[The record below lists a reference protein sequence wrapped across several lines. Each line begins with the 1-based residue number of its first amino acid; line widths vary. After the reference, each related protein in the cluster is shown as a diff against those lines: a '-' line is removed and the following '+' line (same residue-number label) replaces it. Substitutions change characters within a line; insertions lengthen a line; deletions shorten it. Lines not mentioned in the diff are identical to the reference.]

1 MESSGIRVAVLT
13 SISGLHAYNAL
24 LDTEHFTKIRMF
36 ERDDAPGGN
45 WHYSDETPDSV
56 PIVDHPEEDWWK
68 GDYTANMPTKLPST
82 TTYTDVNVEL
92 REKLESHRKSHR
104 APKPVWKSLNANA
117 PSAEMKVGVERV
129 LEVLMII

>member
-1 MESSGIRVAVLT
+1 VTRIYRELT
-13 SISGLHAYNAL
+13 YNRGLHAYNTL

-45 WHYSDETPDSV
+45 WHYSDETPDPV
-56 PIVDHPEEDWWK
+56 PIVDHLEEDWWK
-68 GDYTANMPTKLPST
+68 GDYTANMPTTFPFT
-82 TTYTDVNVEL
+82 TTYTDVNAEL

-117 PSAEMKVGVERV
+117 PSAEMKVGDLTVYTNN
-129 LEVLMII
+129 